1 MTLPVT
7 LRPEAASDA
16 RDAFANLEATRAG
29 LGGRFKTQLAEILER
44 LEATPELYGVL
55 WQDVRAVRFRRL
67 RYLVYYVAHA
77 DRVEVLAVLHGSR
90 DASTWQSRV

>member
-7 LRPEAASDA
+7 LRPEAASDV
-16 RDAFANLEATRAG
+16 RDAFVDLEATRVG
-29 LGGRFKTQLAEILER
+29 LGVRFKAQLAEVLER

-55 WQDVRAVRFRRL
+55 WQDIRAVRFRRL
-67 RYLVYYVAHA
+67 RYLVYYVAHT

-90 DASTWQSRV
+90 NPTTWQSRG